1 MTAHRHWLDVAL
13 QASHAAAPTIRYESV
28 GSDCERVDRQGGRRS
43 GRHGLRET
51 VDAVRAG
58 SDEGRNPGADILR
71 VLAVVLAVT
80 LLNAPVAR
88 GQTNP
93 IETFYDLVN
102 QQRISEGYAPLGR
115 SRLLDQA
122 AQRHAEDLV
131 TLDSATHEGSD
142 GSDYRQRIREAR
154 YQAWDDGLMVNEAL
168 WVGLGT
174 AEDAVTWFHSNP
186 AWEVFVDSRYREIG
200 IGYANDN
207 GVHYFV
213 VTFGSRPG
221 VLPIFINDGA
231 PATDSPQVAL
241 RLTNEE
247 AEPLGEGSWMGKA
260 IEVRVSNTPDFE
272 DKAWQPWEPLLPWM
286 LASDEPGD
294 YPVYVEFRD
303 GAGRTAVAEDTIELV
318 EPESFQPTPSTPLNL
333 PTSTPPPTPV
343 AEETPETPPA
353 SPTATPDTPQPP
365 ATESPVTPAP
375 AQTYTPL
382 PTWTPLPDAGII
394 EPEETTPM
402 DWPVLLAFLFQ
413 GLAVILGV
421 AAFLRRR

>member
-1 MTAHRHWLDVAL
+1 MGTHK
-13 QASHAAAPTIRYESV
+13 
-28 GSDCERVDRQGGRRS
+28 RVRRRIDKRKS
-43 GRHGLRET
+43 SPRTGTPSIFLWGTPSIFLWIGTPSIFRML
-51 VDAVRAG
+51 
-58 SDEGRNPGADILR
+58 
-71 VLAVVLAVT
+71 VLGVVLAVAILGVT
-80 LLNAPVAR
+80 SAR
-88 GQTNP
+88 GQADQV
-93 IETFYDLVN
+93 ETFYNLVN

-122 AQRHAEDLV
+122 AQRHADDLV

-200 IGYANDN
+200 VGYANDN

-213 VTFGSRPG
+213 ATFGSRPG

-260 IEVRVSNTPDFE
+260 IEVRLSNTPDFE
-272 DKAWQPWEPLLPWM
+272 DKPWQPWEPLLPWM

-294 YPVYVEFRD
+294 YAVYVEFRD

-318 EPESFQPTPSTPLNL
+318 ESESFQPTPSTPLNL
-333 PTSTPPPTPV
+333 PTSTPSPTPV
-343 AEETPETPPA
+343 TDAMPEVPSASLTPTPVGAEPAAEEPP
-353 SPTATPDTPQPP
+353 TTQEP
-365 ATESPVTPAP
+365 AL
-375 AQTYTPL
+375 TYTPL
-382 PTWTPLPDAGII
+382 PTWTPLPDATTI

-402 DWPVLLAFLFQ
+402 DWPVFLTFLFQ
-413 GLAVILGV
+413 GLALILGV

>member
-1 MTAHRHWLDVAL
+1 MNPYLMLWEAFRKGMPRFFNVGILVLVFTLVGVP
-13 QASHAAAPTIRYESV
+13 AA
-28 GSDCERVDRQGGRRS
+28 QGQS
-43 GRHGLRET
+43 
-51 VDAVRAG
+51 
-58 SDEGRNPGADILR
+58 N
-71 VLAVVLAVT
+71 
-80 LLNAPVAR
+80 
-88 GQTNP
+88 Q

-122 AQRHAEDLV
+122 AQRHADDLI

-186 AWEVFVDSRYREIG
+186 AWEVFVDPRYREIG

-231 PATDSPQVAL
+231 PTTDSPQVAI

-260 IEVRVSNTPDFE
+260 IEVRLSNTPDFE
-272 DKAWQPWEPLLPWM
+272 DKTWQPWEPLLPWM
-286 LASDEPGD
+286 LASTEPGD
-294 YPVYVEFRD
+294 YAVYVEFRD
-303 GAGRTAVAEDTIELV
+303 GAGRTTVAEDTIELV
-318 EPESFQPTPSTPLNL
+318 APDSFQPTPSTALRL
-333 PTSTPPPTPV
+333 PTSTPNPTPV
-343 AEETPETPPA
+343 TEEIPEEIDATPTPEVLQTSTPPA
-353 SPTATPDTPQPP
+353 TPSEP
-365 ATESPVTPAP
+365 AE
-375 AQTYTPL
+375 TYTPL
-382 PTWTPLPDAGII
+382 PTWTPLPDATAI
-394 EPEETTPM
+394 ESDETPT
-402 DWPVLLAFLFQ
+402 DWPVVLAFLFQ
-413 GLAVILGV
+413 GLAVILGI